1 MSTHTTRLLRRAFA
15 GLGAALA
22 LVATQALAQGTVT
35 LTGAQAGANSCSYTE
50 MKVTPNGNI
59 QVTCTGGNQAIANFA
74 LSHASS
80 ASGYVLAPNTS
91 TSAIVSR
98 TGGDA
103 SQALMVMYSV
113 QGNGCASSQGGIML
127 NAGGSQT
134 IPFTIGA
141 AGSTCTVSI
150 ALVSGTTGTVS
161 PSTLTFTAQ
170 TGTVEPPP
178 PPPPSGCPAPV
189 ASSINGAAKADGDKG
204 RVIDISDFQGVT
216 NTYGVPSGTIIYW
229 PVPTPTTSVKAG
241 FSQGQTAR
249 TPPSPFVE
257 YQVSRCPGVFLD
269 ASQVAP
275 ACRPSRQ
282 WTGNQSE
289 LTIWTAPA
297 AGFDEQSDFTN
308 PTICYAPIG
317 AGTYYINVRTT
328 YTSCPYTASGGCG
341 FSYRWNQFG
350 TNSQF

>member
-1 MSTHTTRLLRRAFA
+1 MSTHTTKLLRRAFA

-22 LVATQALAQGTVT
+22 LVATHALAQGTVT
-35 LTGAQAGANSCSYTE
+35 LSGTSGNSCNYST
-50 MKVTPNGNI
+50 MTVTPNGNI
-59 QVTCTGGNQAIANFA
+59 AVTCGGGNNQIANFA

-91 TSAIVSR
+91 TSATVSR

-113 QGNGCASSQGGIML
+113 NGNGCATSQGGIML

-161 PSTLTFTAQ
+161 PSTLTFSAQ
-170 TGTVEPPP
+170 TSTQPPP
-178 PPPPSGCPAPV
+178 TETPPPGCPAPLS
-189 ASSINGAAKADGDKG
+189 SSINGATKADGDKG

-229 PVPTPTTSVKAG
+229 PVPTPTTSVKSG

-249 TPPSPFVE
+249 TPPNPFVE
-257 YQVSRCPGVFLD
+257 YQVSKCPGVFLD
-269 ASQVAP
+269 SSQVAA

-282 WTGNQSE
+282 WNGNQNE

-297 AGFDEQSDFTN
+297 AGVDEQSDLVN

-317 AGTYYINVRTT
+317 TGTYYINVRTT
-328 YTSCPYTASGGCG
+328 YNSCPYTSTGGCG

-350 TNSQF
+350 SNSQF